1 LNQIATVGYA
11 LPAVAIE
18 PRFTGPLEHAVR
30 SHIEPA
36 WNGEYQRL
44 PLHPQ
49 ARHEAERGRDVL
61 ASMCQPIDRQQ
72 LVAWLYPLAAA
83 SRIVPSDE
91 DFMAKASV
99 IAVAVSDFPR
109 ACFTAETQ
117 REALRVFKY
126 FPSAADVCDLLEP
139 TRKRLVG
146 RYQALV
152 AMLRPREPDPEPTE
166 RQKLTQ
172 AQRDAILA
180 EFHPKFEAVMA
191 EARQPEIARTMP
203 KAMPMSDGALLATYE
218 KLAAEGNSAAAIRV
232 QMLRDKIARFTE
244 CVRDNNS

>member
-1 LNQIATVGYA
+1 MNQIATVGYA
-11 LPAVAIE
+11 LPAVAVE

-30 SHIEPA
+30 SHTEPA

-49 ARHEAERGRDVL
+49 SRHEAERGRDIL

-72 LVAWLYPLAAA
+72 LVAWLYPLVAA

-99 IAVAVSDFPR
+99 IATAVSDFPR
-109 ACFTAETQ
+109 ACFTTETQ

-139 TRKRLVG
+139 TRKRLVD
-146 RYQALV
+146 RYHALL
-152 AMLRPREPDPEPTE
+152 AMLRPREPDPEPTD

-180 EFHPKFEAVMA
+180 EFHPRFEAVMA
-191 EARQPEIARTMP
+191 EARQPEVAKLTH
-203 KAMPMSDGALLATYE
+203 KALPMSDGALLATYE
-218 KLAAEGNSAAAIRV
+218 RLAADGNTAAAIRV
-232 QMLRDKIARFTE
+232 QMLRKKIARFTE
-244 CVRDNNS
+244 CLGDNK

>member
-1 LNQIATVGYA
+1 LNQIANVSYA

-18 PRFTGPLEHAVR
+18 PRFSGPLEHAV
-30 SHIEPA
+30 STHTEPG

-49 ARHEAERGRDVL
+49 SRHEAERGRDVL

-72 LVAWLYPLAAA
+72 LIAWLYPLVAA

-99 IAVAVSDFPR
+99 IAIAVSDFPR

-117 REALRVFKY
+117 REALRMFKY

-152 AMLRPREPDPEPTE
+152 GMLTTRNPEPEQTE

-172 AQRDAILA
+172 AQRDAVIA

-191 EARQPEIARTMP
+191 EARQPEVRPSTHREL
-203 KAMPMSDGALLATYE
+203 PMSDGALLMVYE
-218 KLAAEGNSAAAIRV
+218 KLAADGNAAAVIRCE
-232 QMLRDKIARFTE
+232 MLRKKLGKQETTNER
-244 CVRDNNS
+244 

>member
-1 LNQIATVGYA
+1 MNQLAPVAYA

-18 PRFTGPLEHAVR
+18 PVLTGPLEHAIR
-30 SHIEPA
+30 THTEPG

-44 PLHPQ
+44 GVHPQ
-49 ARHEAERGRDVL
+49 FRHEAERARNL
-61 ASMCQPIDRQQ
+61 YASMCQPFDRQQ
-72 LVAWLYPLAAA
+72 LITWLYPLVAA

-99 IAVAVSDFPR
+99 IAIAVSDFPR

-117 REALRVFKY
+117 REALRMFKY

-146 RYQALV
+146 RYQALM
-152 AMLRPREPDPEPTE
+152 AMLAPRSTEPEPTE

-172 AQRDAILA
+172 AQRDAIIA
-180 EFHPKFEAVMA
+180 EFHPKFAAVMG
-191 EARQPEIARTMP
+191 EARQPEVRSATHRELP
-203 KAMPMSDGALLATYE
+203 LSDGALLMIYE
-218 KLAAEGNSAAAIRV
+218 KLAADGSAAAVIRRD
-232 QMLRDKIARFTE
+232 MLRKKLGKVGE
-244 CVRDNNS
+244 SE

>member
-1 LNQIATVGYA
+1 MNQLAPVAYA

-18 PRFTGPLEHAVR
+18 PVLTGPLEHAIR
-30 SHIEPA
+30 SHTEPG

-44 PLHPQ
+44 AVHPQ
-49 ARHEAERGRDVL
+49 ARHEAERARNL
-61 ASMCQPIDRQQ
+61 YASMCQPIDRQQ
-72 LVAWLYPLAAA
+72 LVAWLYPLVAA

-99 IAVAVSDFPR
+99 IATAVSDFPR

-117 REALRVFKY
+117 REALRMFKY

-146 RYQALV
+146 RYQALM
-152 AMLRPREPDPEPTE
+152 AMLRPREVETEQTE

-180 EFHPKFEAVMA
+180 EFHPKFAAVMG
-191 EARQPEIARTMP
+191 EARQPEVRSATHRELP
-203 KAMPMSDGALLATYE
+203 LSDGALLMIYE
-218 KLAAEGNSAAAIRV
+218 KLAADGNAAAVIRRD
-232 QMLRDKIARFTE
+232 MLRKKLGKVGE
-244 CVRDNNS
+244 SE